1 MIYQDRQLP
10 VALRARF
17 TFGKTAVS
25 TGLRLLRP
33 LCLST
38 LAALLLGGCAMNNTA
53 ASRPDY
59 SAQTPTQAS
68 ATIGQLEQRYRANPN
83 DKATVIAYAAA
94 LRTAGQPGQAVS
106 VIEAAM
112 AKNPDDTDL
121 KVNYAKSLSAV
132 GRYSQALTVIT
143 DAIRPDAPSW
153 DALLV
158 KGAILDQ
165 LGQHAAARLTYSQA
179 QLIAPNQPSIEADIG
194 LSYAMTN
201 DLKSAEAHLR
211 KAAAMP
217 GATSKIR
224 QNLALIVGLEGN
236 FDEAQRLF
244 AAELPPDQVAANM
257 AYIKNMLT
265 QQNRWAAI
273 KKSE

>member
-1 MIYQDRQLP
+1 
-10 VALRARF
+10 
-17 TFGKTAVS
+17 VS
-25 TGLRLLRP
+25 IGLRRLRP
-33 LCLST
+33 LCLSALT
-38 LAALLLGGCAMNNTA
+38 ALLLGGCAMNNTA
-53 ASRPDY
+53 ASRADY
-59 SAQTPTQAS
+59 SAQSPAEAS
-68 ATIGQLEQRYRANPN
+68 ATVGQLERRYKANPN
-83 DKATVIAYAAA
+83 DKATVLAYAAA

-112 AKNPDDTDL
+112 ATNPNDTDL

-132 GRYSQALTVIT
+132 GRYGQALTVIT

-165 LGQHAAARLTYSQA
+165 TGQHDAARATYAQA
-179 QLIAPNQPSIEADIG
+179 QLIAPNQPAIEADIG

-201 DLKSAEAHLR
+201 DLHTAEAHLR
-211 KAAAMP
+211 KAVAMP

-257 AYIKNMLT
+257 AYIRDMLT

-273 KKSE
+273 RKSE

>member
-1 MIYQDRQLP
+1 
-10 VALRARF
+10 
-17 TFGKTAVS
+17 
-25 TGLRLLRP
+25 
-33 LCLST
+33 
-38 LAALLLGGCAMNNTA
+38 MNNTA

-59 SAQTPTQAS
+59 SAQTPAQAS

-112 AKNPDDTDL
+112 AKTPDDTDL

-165 LGQHAAARLTYSQA
+165 LGQHEAARLTYGQA

-211 KAAAMP
+211 KAASMP
-217 GATSKIR
+217 GSTSKIR

-236 FDEAQRLF
+236 FEEAQRLF

-257 AYIKNMLT
+257 AYIKNMLA

-273 KKSE
+273 KAGSRQ